1 MCGSPKSKP
10 NSSRSGIAGMPFE
23 PLVRS
28 GPASPSR
35 LIMVIRKISPKASVT
50 MAR

>member
-1 MCGSPKSKP
+1 M
-10 NSSRSGIAGMPFE
+10 AGMPLD
-23 PLVRS
+23 PWVMS

-35 LIMVIRKISPKASVT
+35 LIMVIRKISPKARVT